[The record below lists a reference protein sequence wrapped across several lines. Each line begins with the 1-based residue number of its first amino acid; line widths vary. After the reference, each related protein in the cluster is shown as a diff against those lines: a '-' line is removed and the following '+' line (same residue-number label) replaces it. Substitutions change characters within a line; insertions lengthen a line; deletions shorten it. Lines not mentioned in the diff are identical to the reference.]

1 MVDDRIAQFLPGIA
15 TIGEDMAEPRE
26 ASAYCLEQINGAVAA
41 LDVGCMHENEDQKAG
56 HIGGAVILATF
67 DLLGHVIAS
76 NTAAFCGPL
85 STGHR

>member
-1 MVDDRIAQFLPGIA
+1 
-15 TIGEDMAEPRE
+15 
-26 ASAYCLEQINGAVAA
+26 
-41 LDVGCMHENEDQKAG
+41 MHENEDQKAG
-56 HIGGAVILATF
+56 HIGGAVILTTF